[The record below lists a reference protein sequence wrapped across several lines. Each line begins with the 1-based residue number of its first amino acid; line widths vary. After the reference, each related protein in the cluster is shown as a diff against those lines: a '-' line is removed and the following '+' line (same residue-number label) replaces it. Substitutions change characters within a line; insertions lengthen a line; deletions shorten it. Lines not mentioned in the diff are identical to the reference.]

1 MQLVRDMATFPI
13 LIIPGPALLPVI
25 DGKEQGRVREN
36 LSLVSTTSQQIRG
49 SSVSPITHV
58 LHAGSRAIPIPSST
72 VLTRQGSGSGL
83 LIAEEYKRYG
93 QLSCSM
99 TLRLTLLPA
108 VFGKG

>member
-72 VLTRQGSGSGL
+72 VLTRQGSGFGL

-93 QLSCSM
+93 QLSCSDDLG
-99 TLRLTLLPA
+99 TNLPA
-108 VFGKG
+108 SCR